1 MILQKTIRAEFADC
15 TVITVAH
22 RIPTVMDCAYIGKLA
37 ECDEPMELMKREG
50 SLFGQLVK
58 EYWSHLHSA
67 ESH

>member
-1 MILQKTIRAEFADC
+1 
-15 TVITVAH
+15 
-22 RIPTVMDCAYIGKLA
+22 KLA
-37 ECDEPMELMKREG
+37 EYDEPMELMKREG